1 MGVAR
6 LVPQSDGYADYVSQP
21 ASPGPPG
28 GRRRYAGRRRGER
41 AARQR
46 SIRTTITILLVI
58 PLLSLTALYIYA
70 ATSTVGG
77 AMAERNSTTVNTDIG
92 APLERLIEQLATER
106 ADTFLWQSA
115 DGRVSSAAMLAQRPR
130 TDAAIAAL
138 RTGAAAA
145 LGTEPVADRPA
156 AQALLD
162 ALGRIGTLRAQ
173 VDARR
178 ISPLA
183 AFQAYNALANGI
195 YPFAGALFNPEASIH
210 LYQESQAL
218 LQEGESADDIGQ
230 ELTLVGGAL
239 VSGDRMS
246 AAEQRVFA
254 QTVDNQRLL
263 EQLGNSPLDWQESPD
278 PYAAIL
284 TSSALHSFA
293 QLQNEIIA
301 TPAGALLP
309 VSPAAWQ
316 SSVDSVTAEFATAE
330 TAARVGVT
338 AGDTQASD
346 IVLLRLILVGGAGLV
361 AVAISLLLLLRF
373 GNRISRE
380 LTGLRGAALAL
391 AEERLPSVVSRLRA
405 GDDVD
410 VDAEAPPLALRTR
423 TREVSET
430 AGAFSAVQRTA
441 VEAAVEQARLRK
453 GVSLVFRSLA
463 RRNQSLLQRQL
474 KMLDG
479 MERGTDDPETLAQ
492 LFKLDHLTTRMRRQ
506 AEGLII
512 LSGAPPGRS
521 WRQPVPVIEVLR
533 GALGEIEDF
542 ARVDLITDSPDFLKG
557 AGVADVTHL
566 LAELVENAVQYS
578 PPGTRVQVRCGRVA
592 NGYAIEVEDRGL
604 GIPGDI
610 RDVLNDRLVR
620 PPEFDLADS
629 DQLGLFVVSRLAARH
644 GIKVSLRASGPGGVL
659 AVVLLPHSL
668 VVSEEETVFLAEA
681 ATQAAKAAATATA
694 VPAGVTAGRG
704 YPLPA
709 PRAGQSGRA
718 PGPAPRT
725 GRAWTE
731 GEGQTSS
738 AATGTGGLPRRQP
751 MASMAP
757 QLREIR
763 PTTPKGPL
771 AGRSPD
777 QARALLSS
785 IRQGWRSGLSE
796 GGVDTDDQGA
806 AGVGEQGRGTRQDRA
821 EG

>member
-1 MGVAR
+1 MVAAR
-6 LVPQSDGYADYVSQP
+6 LVPKSDGYADYVSHP
-21 ASPGPPG
+21 APPG
-28 GRRRYAGRRRGER
+28 TSGGQHRYAGRRRGER

-46 SIRTTITILLVI
+46 SIRSTITILLVV
-58 PLLSLTALYIYA
+58 PLLSLIGLWLYA

-77 AMAERNSTTVNTDIG
+77 AMAEREATTVNTDIG
-92 APLERLIEQLATER
+92 GPLEGLIEQLAAER

-115 DGRVSSAAMLAQRPR
+115 DGRLPRAAMLAQRPR

-138 RTGAAAA
+138 RTGTAAAFGA
-145 LGTEPVADRPA
+145 EPSADRPA

-162 ALGRIGTLRAQ
+162 ALGRIGTLRTE
-173 VDARR
+173 VDVRML
-178 ISPLA
+178 SPLA

-218 LQEGESADDIGQ
+218 LEEGESADDIGQ
-230 ELTLVGGAL
+230 QATLMGGAL

-263 EQLGNSPLDWQESPD
+263 EQLGDSPLDWQESPD
-278 PYAAIL
+278 PYSGIL
-284 TSSALHSFA
+284 TSSAFDSFA
-293 QLQNEIIA
+293 KLQNEIIA
-301 TPAGALLP
+301 TPAGAQLR

-316 SSVDSVTAEFATAE
+316 TSVGSVTAEFTAAE
-330 TAARVGVT
+330 TAARLGVT
-338 AGDTQASD
+338 KGDAHASD
-346 IVLLRLILVGGAGLV
+346 MILLRLVLVGGAGLV
-361 AVAISLLLLLRF
+361 AVVISLLLLLRF

-391 AEERLPSVVSRLRA
+391 AEERLPSVVRRLRA
-405 GDDVD
+405 GDEVD
-410 VDAEAPPLALRTR
+410 VEAEAPPLALRTR
-423 TREVSET
+423 TKEVSET

-479 MERGTDDPETLAQ
+479 MERGTDDPDTLAQ

-512 LSGAPPGRS
+512 LSGAAPGRA

-542 ARVDLITDSPDFLKG
+542 TRVDVITDSPDFLKG

-566 LAELVENAVQYS
+566 LAELVENAVLYS
-578 PPGTRVQVRCGRVA
+578 PPGTRIQVRCGRVA

-610 RDVLNDRLVR
+610 LGVLNDRLAR

-644 GIKVSLRASGPGGVL
+644 AIKVSLRASADGGVL

-681 ATQAAKAAATATA
+681 ATQAARAAATAAA

-704 YPLPA
+704 HPLPA
-709 PRAGQSGRA
+709 ARAGGSGRA
-718 PGPAPRT
+718 PGPAPRA
-725 GRAWTE
+725 GRARTE
-731 GEGQTSS
+731 GEASS
-738 AATGTGGLPRRQP
+738 AAAGTGGLPQRQP

-757 QLREIR
+757 QLREVR
-763 PTTPKGPL
+763 PTTPQGPL

-785 IRQGWRSGLSE
+785 IRQGWRNGLGE
-796 GGVDTDDQGA
+796 GGAATDEQGA
-806 AGVGEQGRGTRQDRA
+806 AGAAGQGQGTRQDRA